1 MIFGMDAADQTGI
14 PRYASAL
21 SVRADSASA
30 AKEVSERA
38 LERLGTDSPDFGC
51 LFFTPHHVGRA
62 QEIAAMV
69 SRITGAGQLVSMS
82 AAGVIGDG
90 IEIENL
96 PGISLLLGA
105 VPGLRVRPFK
115 LQDLPRVP
123 ERPNADWYKEIF
135 APAMHIEQGHVCTL
149 MFADP
154 FSVPLVRTL
163 PAMSAASR
171 SAPVVGGL
179 ASSGSVAGQ
188 NVIGINDQ
196 TMTSGG
202 IGLSLSGPVFVD
214 GVVSQ
219 GCAPIGPTMVVT
231 KAKGN
236 IILELG
242 GRRAVETIR
251 DAVRSLPVSKRAM
264 LSKGILLGRVINEY
278 KDRFGQGD
286 FLIRKVE
293 SIEQTNGA
301 IISDDLFRVGQT
313 VQMHVRDAKTA
324 KADLSM
330 VLDAQK
336 LRAAPDAGLVFTC
349 IRRGS
354 QLFGKPNH
362 DASAISRSFT
372 PAQAGV
378 EQAKSGSHID
388 VGQHGLPLAGAFAGG
403 EIGPVGQ
410 ESYLHTMTTSLA
422 LFRSTR
428 PV

>member
-1 MIFGMDAADQTGI
+1 MIFGMDAADEIGI
-14 PRYASAL
+14 PSYASAL

-38 LERLGTDSPDFGC
+38 IERLQTDSPVLGC
-51 LFFTPHHVGRA
+51 LFFTSHHVERSR
-62 QEIAAMV
+62 EIASMV
-69 SRITGAGQLVSMS
+69 SRLTGVNQLVSMS
-82 AAGVIGDG
+82 AAGVIGGG
-90 IEIENL
+90 IEIENA
-96 PGISLLLGA
+96 PGISLLLA
-105 VPGLRVRPFK
+105 SVPGLRVRPFK
-115 LQDLPRVP
+115 LQDLPP
-123 ERPNADWYKEIF
+123 IPDRPSADWHREVY
-135 APAMHIEQGHVCTL
+135 ASAMHIEQGHACTL

-154 FSVPLVRTL
+154 FSVPLVKTL

-171 SAPVVGGL
+171 AAPVVGGL
-179 ASSGSVAGQ
+179 ASSASMPGQ
-188 NVIGINDQ
+188 NVIGLNDQ
-196 TMTSGG
+196 IMTSGG
-202 IGLSLSGPVFVD
+202 IGLSLSGRLSVD

-219 GCAPIGPTMVVT
+219 GCTPIGPTMVVT

-242 GRRAVETIR
+242 GRRAVDTIR
-251 DAVRSLPVSKRAM
+251 NAVRSLPQSKRAM

-301 IISDDLFRVGQT
+301 IISDDFFRVGQT
-313 VQMHVRDAKTA
+313 VQIHVRDAESA

-336 LRAAPDAGLVFTC
+336 LSPTPDAGLVFTC
-349 IRRGS
+349 VRRGS
-354 QLFGKPNH
+354 SLFGKPNH
-362 DASAISRSFT
+362 DASAICSAFT
-372 PAQAGV
+372 PTLAGV
-378 EQAKSGSHID
+378 QKAKSGKHID
-388 VGQHGLPLAGAFAGG
+388 VGQSGLPLAGAFANG

-410 ESYLHTMTTSLA
+410 QSYLHKMTTSLA
-422 LFRSTR
+422 LFRSDR